1 MTSLAFASVFTKQ
14 AVPSSAS
21 CLPLPWACGSD
32 RTFASAAEI
41 HTEPFQSSFLKRP
54 VSKKPFAGASQTPFS
69 SFTATCQ
76 KYFMALLSGVPAY
89 LTPTDFPH
97 ATSPES
103 HTCFFPQRPSK
114 IFRR

>member
-1 MTSLAFASVFTKQ
+1 MVFTKQ

-21 CLPLPWACGSD
+21 CLTLWLWPFVSASPS

-54 VSKKPFAGASQTPFS
+54 VSKKPHPGFSQAPVS
-69 SFTATCQ
+69 SFTVTVQ
-76 KYFMALLSGVPAY
+76 KYFVALLSGVPAY
-89 LTPTDFPH
+89 LTPTDLPQ

-103 HTCFFPQRPSK
+103 HTHCPLGEPS
-114 IFRR
+114 FTVRR